1 VDRTVREGARQVI
14 PASSSRRLTSEVDD
28 REPWAVPEWTRRL
41 GLNDTPLPGGSDR
54 SARVVLVIDDRT
66 DGHVA
71 WCQVADIIRFAG
83 YSVIEAGFGADATM
97 MLSHMRF
104 DAVVLDRSVPDADVV
119 SVLTGALE
127 RPPPTPTH
135 GSRRGELRNRLTR
148 GIVAHLDP
156 PVRPEELV
164 GAVARAVEHRTA

>member
-1 VDRTVREGARQVI
+1 MA
-14 PASSSRRLTSEVDD
+14 PASSSRHLTADVDG

-41 GLNDTPLPGGSDR
+41 EPKGARRHGDAGR
-54 SARVVLVIDDRT
+54 SARVDLVVDDRT
-66 DGHVA
+66 DRHVA

-83 YSVIEAGFGADATM
+83 YTVIEAGSGDDATV

-104 DAVVLDRSVPDADVV
+104 DAVVLDRSVPDANVV
-119 SVLTGALE
+119 SVLTGATE
-127 RPPPTPTH
+127 IPAPPTKPGPWSAEAH
-135 GSRRGELRNRLTR
+135 NRLSR

-164 GAVARAVEHRTA
+164 GAVARAVEHRRA